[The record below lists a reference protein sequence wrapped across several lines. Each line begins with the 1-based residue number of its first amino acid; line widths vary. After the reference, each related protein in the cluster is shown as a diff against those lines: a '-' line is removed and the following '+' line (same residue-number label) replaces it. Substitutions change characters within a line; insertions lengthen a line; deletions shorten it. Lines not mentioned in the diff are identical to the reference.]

1 MGWGGSGVGV
11 IRRERKKDGTE
22 EKKHTTGLGKRTRQ
36 ETEKCNQITALRF
49 QTRGGHQTSDIDGQA
64 PFRACG
70 IRLPTQI
77 L

>member
-1 MGWGGSGVGV
+1 MGWGGQEWGSFGE
-11 IRRERKKDGTE
+11 REKRTGQKKTT
-22 EKKHTTGLGKRTRQ
+22 TTGLGKRTRQ

-49 QTRGGHQTSDIDGQA
+49 QTRGGHQTSDIHGQA